1 MQEKNSIKDPKFRE
15 KMKKAANRPE
25 VREKQAEHAC
35 SGCGEKSKDGSG
47 IDTHHVY
54 PLNDWID
61 KGHDPSDY
69 PDCWFMTLDKSC
81 HSKADMQPGIFK
93 LPPKK
98 E

>member
-1 MQEKNSIKDPKFRE
+1 
-15 KMKKAANRPE
+15 MKKAANRPE

-69 PDCWFMTLDKSC
+69 PDCWFMTLDKRMNRILLYLHWTNCCTSTA
-81 HSKADMQPGIFK
+81 S
-93 LPPKK
+93 
-98 E
+98 